1 MRRLMT
7 MLLDLGVV
15 VVTTSNRPPWRLYE
29 GGINRGAFLP
39 LIDMLKERMS

>member
-7 MLLDLGVV
+7 TLLDLGVV
-15 VVTTSNRPPWRLYE
+15 VVTTSNRPPWLLYE